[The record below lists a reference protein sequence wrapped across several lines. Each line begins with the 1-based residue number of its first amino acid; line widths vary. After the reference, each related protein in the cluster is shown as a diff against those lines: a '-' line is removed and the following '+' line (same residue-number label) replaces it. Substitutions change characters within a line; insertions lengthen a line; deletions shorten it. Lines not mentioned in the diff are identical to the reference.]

1 MTGNCLLIFLK
12 HYEDDDSLKDDENY
26 GGASMMNLSFLGVK
40 FIMQNI
46 WGNIKIVIQVT
57 WEKNKIYEKK

>member
-26 GGASMMNLSFLGVK
+26 GGASMMNLSFLGGEIYHAK
-40 FIMQNI
+40 YMRKYQNCYSSYM
-46 WGNIKIVIQVT
+46 G
-57 WEKNKIYEKK
+57 KK